1 MYSGTP
7 LDIKKFIVLFYTY
20 QQLTAY
26 SSPIKFTCLV
36 PGNVCV
42 QAERMVKPMKTF
54 PVDTGRKLNV
64 LCTFNLRPVSTGLV
78 LIQQHIE
85 RILQKIKLS

>member
-7 LDIKKFIVLFYTY
+7 LDIKKFIVLCYTY

-26 SSPIKFTCLV
+26 SSAIKFTCLI

-42 QAERMVKPMKTF
+42 QDEGMVKSM
-54 PVDTGRKLNV
+54 
-64 LCTFNLRPVSTGLV
+64 CMYILV
-78 LIQQHIE
+78 LIQHHSKE
-85 RILQKIKLS
+85 SYK

>member
-7 LDIKKFIVLFYTY
+7 LDIKKFIVLCYTY

-26 SSPIKFTCLV
+26 SSAIKFTCLI

-42 QAERMVKPMKTF
+42 QAEGMVKPMKTF

-78 LIQQHIE
+78 LIQQHVE